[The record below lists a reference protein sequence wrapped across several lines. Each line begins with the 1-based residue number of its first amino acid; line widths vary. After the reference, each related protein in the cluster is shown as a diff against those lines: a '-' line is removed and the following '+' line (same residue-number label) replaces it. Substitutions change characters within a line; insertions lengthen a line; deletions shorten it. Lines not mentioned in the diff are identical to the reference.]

1 MKRKATFSKF
11 SGDTEQYIKEL
22 LKITT
27 VIPTDPEVWAELG
40 EAYYTAGHYPQ
51 AIHALQEVL
60 ILTPHAYNI
69 FARIGEI
76 HHTYVSRNAPSLP
89 FNEKFDN
96 LALAVKHFLRAVE
109 LCPVYIRGWAG
120 VQVSSQEILKLPEAT
135 AKLEES
141 EKSRYSDLAEVSERR
156 LLYIVS
162 EKQGTPE
169 NLAAANAIL
178 TEY

>member
-11 SGDTEQYIKEL
+11 SGDMKQYIEDL
-22 LKITT
+22 LKITQ

-40 EAYYTAGHYPQ
+40 EAYYTAGHYTE

-60 ILTPHAYNI
+60 ILTPHAYNM

-76 HHTYVSRNAPSLP
+76 HHTYVSRNTSLP

-109 LCPVYIRGWAG
+109 LCPVYVRGWAG
-120 VQVSSQEILKLPEAT
+120 VQVSSHEILKLPEAAT
-135 AKLEES
+135 KLEES
-141 EKSRYSDLAEVSERR
+141 EKSRYSDLTEVSERR